1 MYLNRATS
9 QKLVVGEEQGC
20 CSLDNSFFV
29 SFLSRESTVS
39 AATLKS
45 GKQVR
50 LYTRGHATLMQ
61 LKQHGNNTLSRL
73 TQTEDK
79 LCRFE
84 RGRGGGWEPFEIR
97 RSRKPPARICR
108 IFSKWRV
115 RIFMVLRDGFD
126 YWTSK
131 ERDTRSMETWIE

>member
-1 MYLNRATS
+1 
-9 QKLVVGEEQGC
+9 
-20 CSLDNSFFV
+20 
-29 SFLSRESTVS
+29 
-39 AATLKS
+39 
-45 GKQVR
+45 
-50 LYTRGHATLMQ
+50 MQ
-61 LKQHGNNTLSRL
+61 LKQHGNNTLPRL

-84 RGRGGGWEPFEIR
+84 RGRGGDWEPFEILE
-97 RSRKPPARICR
+97 SHPLGICR
-108 IFSKWRV
+108 IFSKWRI